1 MRVMRE
7 RVFAHVS
14 TRLRKAVFPL
24 PSVLLLLKTAR
35 FEKQL
40 VVFSRKVP
48 LFLTTHHK
56 FQNSQV
62 FSPVMVCISR
72 IVFLPLP
79 SKDTQ
84 FSALRSAAR
93 PLCQR
98 LPYALG
104 IDDTHDAPHC
114 GMAHVDSSS
123 HTWLAEPKRAMHRN
137 LR

>member
-1 MRVMRE
+1 MRE

-24 PSVLLLLKTAR
+24 PSVLLFLKTAR

-62 FSPVMVCISR
+62 F
-72 IVFLPLP
+72 LL
-79 SKDTQ
+79 
-84 FSALRSAAR
+84 
-93 PLCQR
+93 
-98 LPYALG
+98 
-104 IDDTHDAPHC
+104 
-114 GMAHVDSSS
+114 
-123 HTWLAEPKRAMHRN
+123 
-137 LR
+137 

>member
-1 MRVMRE
+1 M
-7 RVFAHVS
+7 
-14 TRLRKAVFPL
+14 
-24 PSVLLLLKTAR
+24 
-35 FEKQL
+35 
-40 VVFSRKVP
+40 VFSRKVP

-84 FSALRSAAR
+84 ISALRSAAR

-123 HTWLAEPKRAMHRN
+123 HTWLAEQKGGNAQELAVMSVPANRSDANADIFKELKGRT
-137 LR
+137 LREK